1 MILLDPDSAFT
12 TAHQLAE
19 QQGESLAVGKKTL
32 GKRLQDRGFIAHH
45 DYERNTKQW
54 RIQGTRRRVWCVKT
68 GTIFPP
74 AAES

>member
-12 TAHQLAE
+12 TVHQLAE

-32 GKRLQDRGFIAHH
+32 GRRLQDRGFIAMH
-45 DYERNTKQW
+45 DHERNTKQW
-54 RIQGTRRRVWCVKT
+54 TVQGTRRRVWCVKT